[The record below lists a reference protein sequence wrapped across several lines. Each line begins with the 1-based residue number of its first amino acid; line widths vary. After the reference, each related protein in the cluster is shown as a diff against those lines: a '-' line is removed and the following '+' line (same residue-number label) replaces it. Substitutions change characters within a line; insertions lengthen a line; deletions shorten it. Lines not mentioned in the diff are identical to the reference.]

1 MNKTLIASLLGLTL
15 SSPGYSAEN
24 IALDDVVVTATRTAQ
39 ARKNIIADVTVIG
52 REEIERAG
60 SASVADIL
68 RRQPGVQ
75 VGTNGGAGAISSI
88 FLRGTNSDHVVV
100 LVDGLR
106 INSLT
111 AGTTAFENIPIAQ
124 IEKIEILRGPAS
136 SLYAAGA
143 IGGVIQI
150 FTKRDTSQK
159 PRVHAAAG
167 LGSYDTKK
175 AEASIH
181 GKYKDLQY
189 GFNVSS
195 LDTSGFSAIRKRGG
209 TFDKDNDAYNNL
221 STSGFLELE
230 LKPGHTFGLQFFKNQ
245 GRSNT
250 DSGSDNFDNYSRQT
264 LQSYAFTS
272 KNQFA
277 DFWRSTLTL
286 GKGVDRMTSYALPSA
301 WTRPDGASRF
311 RSDQQQLTWQN
322 DFTLPLGTLTLAYDH
337 LKQKVISTT
346 DYANTQRNND
356 GFLVSY
362 LLNHDKH
369 TVQASLREDHNSQY
383 GNYTTGGLGYGY
395 HFTPA
400 WYASANYGNAFK
412 APSFNELYWPGFAT
426 PRLTPEKSD
435 NVDVAIQYTGARFNG
450 GITAFQNKIRGL
462 IANSGPASD
471 TCAWGNCPFNI
482 DKVDIQGITFDG
494 SWDITD
500 SLLLSGNY
508 TVQSPRDEETD
519 QLLVRRGNRYGAINL
534 LHSIGD
540 LQWGIEISG
549 ASARYND
556 AANTVKM
563 RGYMLVN
570 LTANYK
576 LSPEWKLEARANNIL
591 DKDYALALAW
601 SGDAYNTAGS
611 NLFVGLRYDM
621 KP

>member
-1 MNKTLIASLLGLTL
+1 MNKTLIASLVGLAL

-39 ARKNIIADVTVIG
+39 ARKNVIADVTVID

-60 SASVADIL
+60 SASVTDIL

-111 AGTTAFENIPIAQ
+111 AGTTALQNIPVAQ
-124 IEKIEILRGPAS
+124 IERIEILRGPAS

-150 FTKRDTSQK
+150 FTKRDTSQNT
-159 PRVHAAAG
+159 RVHAAVG
-167 LGSYDTKK
+167 LGSYDTRK
-175 AEASIH
+175 AEAGIH

-195 LDTSGFSAIRKRGG
+195 LNTNGFSAIRKRGG
-209 TFDKDNDAYNNL
+209 TFDKDNDAHNNL
-221 STSGFLELE
+221 SASGFVELE
-230 LKPGHTFGLQFFKNQ
+230 LKPGHTLGLQFFKNQ
-245 GRSNT
+245 GRTNT
-250 DSGSDNFDNYSRQT
+250 DGGGDNFDDYARQT

-286 GKGVDRMTSYALPSA
+286 GKGVDRSTSYSA
-301 WTRPDGASRF
+301 FGIGKF

-322 DFTLPLGTLTLAYDH
+322 DFTLPLGELTLAYDH
-337 LKQKVISTT
+337 LEQKVISTK
-346 DYANTQRNND
+346 DYEKTERNND
-356 GFLVSY
+356 GFSVSY

-400 WYASANYGNAFK
+400 WHASANYGNAFK
-412 APSFNELYWPGFAT
+412 APSFNQLYWPGFSTAG
-426 PRLTPEKSD
+426 LTSEKSD
-435 NVDVAIQYTGARFNG
+435 NVDVAIQYAGARFNG
-450 GITAFQNKIRGL
+450 GITAFQNKIRDL

-471 TCAWGNCPFNI
+471 TCSWAGSCPTNV
-482 DKVDIQGITFDG
+482 DKVDIQGVTFDG

-508 TVQSPRDEETD
+508 TVQSPRNEKTD

-540 LQWGIEISG
+540 LQWGAEISG
-549 ASARYND
+549 ASARYNKPAHTD
-556 AANTVKM
+556 KM
-563 RGYMLVN
+563 HGYMLVN

-621 KP
+621 EP

>member
-1 MNKTLIASLLGLTL
+1 
-15 SSPGYSAEN
+15 
-24 IALDDVVVTATRTAQ
+24 
-39 ARKNIIADVTVIG
+39 
-52 REEIERAG
+52 
-60 SASVADIL
+60 
-68 RRQPGVQ
+68 
-75 VGTNGGAGAISSI
+75 
-88 FLRGTNSDHVVV
+88 
-100 LVDGLR
+100 
-106 INSLT
+106 
-111 AGTTAFENIPIAQ
+111 
-124 IEKIEILRGPAS
+124 
-136 SLYAAGA
+136 
-143 IGGVIQI
+143 
-150 FTKRDTSQK
+150 
-159 PRVHAAAG
+159 
-167 LGSYDTKK
+167 
-175 AEASIH
+175 
-181 GKYKDLQY
+181 
-189 GFNVSS
+189 
-195 LDTSGFSAIRKRGG
+195 
-209 TFDKDNDAYNNL
+209 
-221 STSGFLELE
+221 
-230 LKPGHTFGLQFFKNQ
+230 QFFKNQ
-245 GRSNT
+245 GRTNT
-250 DSGSDNFDNYSRQT
+250 DSGNDNFDNYSRQT

-346 DYANTQRNND
+346 DYANTERNND

-395 HFTPA
+395 HVTPA
-400 WYASANYGNAFK
+400 WHASANYGNAFK

-426 PRLTPEKSD
+426 PGLTPEKSD
-435 NVDVAIQYTGARFNG
+435 NVDVAIQYTGARFSG

-482 DKVDIQGITFDG
+482 DKVDIQGVTFDG

-540 LQWGIEISG
+540 LQWGTEISG

-621 KP
+621 EP

>member
-1 MNKTLIASLLGLTL
+1 
-15 SSPGYSAEN
+15 
-24 IALDDVVVTATRTAQ
+24 
-39 ARKNIIADVTVIG
+39 
-52 REEIERAG
+52 
-60 SASVADIL
+60 
-68 RRQPGVQ
+68 
-75 VGTNGGAGAISSI
+75 
-88 FLRGTNSDHVVV
+88 VVV

-111 AGTTAFENIPIAQ
+111 AGTTALENIPVAQ

-159 PRVHAAAG
+159 SRVHAAVG

-175 AEASIH
+175 AEAGIH

-195 LDTSGFSAIRKRGG
+195 LNTNGFSAIRKRGG

-230 LKPGHTFGLQFFKNQ
+230 LKPGHTLGLQFFKNQ
-245 GRSNT
+245 GRTNT
-250 DSGSDNFDNYSRQT
+250 DSGNDNFDNYSRQT

-346 DYANTQRNND
+346 DYTNTERNND
-356 GFLVSY
+356 GFLASY

-395 HFTPA
+395 HVTPA
-400 WYASANYGNAFK
+400 WHASANYGNAFK
-412 APSFNELYWPGFAT
+412 APSFNQLYWPGFAT
-426 PRLTPEKSD
+426 PGLTPEKSD

-482 DKVDIQGITFDG
+482 DKVDIQGVTFDG
-494 SWDITD
+494 SWGITD
-500 SLLLSGNY
+500 GLLLSGNY

-540 LQWGIEISG
+540 LQWGTEISG
-549 ASARYND
+549 ASASRSSDCTRSINQYFRNF
-556 AANTVKM
+556 TC
-563 RGYMLVN
+563 
-570 LTANYK
+570 
-576 LSPEWKLEARANNIL
+576 
-591 DKDYALALAW
+591 
-601 SGDAYNTAGS
+601 
-611 NLFVGLRYDM
+611 
-621 KP
+621 